1 MSSEGRRGAGSAA
14 GGEKQR
20 AQAEAEPLGQ
30 DTGVRYDRSEVPT
43 VGNVVCDR
51 KRGSVR
57 CGLSIHQDESL
68 PEHKGE
74 DDSESY
80 VCHGPDRISLAVVG
94 GRRPWRGRRGRPL
107 SACGLIATGLV
118 ESPR

>member
-1 MSSEGRRGAGSAA
+1 MSG
-14 GGEKQR
+14 
-20 AQAEAEPLGQ
+20 
-30 DTGVRYDRSEVPT
+30 YDRSRVPT

-74 DDSESY
+74 DDSESC
-80 VCHGPDRISLAVVG
+80 VCHGPARTGSALPSGADAGHAAVGAVDFFPPAG
-94 GRRPWRGRRGRPL
+94 
-107 SACGLIATGLV
+107 
-118 ESPR
+118 